1 MLSEV
6 KFRNVYI
13 YVLKDW
19 KCENPFISWHLTHTQ
34 KLVVDNLAQKNNRGE
49 IQKVNK
55 RCKFTHGNNNIIME
69 KKKLFCQPFDLVR
82 VSQPQVDKKKSYKKL
97 KMSPIFFS
105 FVFFP
110 SKYSKVLT

>member
-34 KLVVDNLAQKNNRGE
+34 KLVVDNFTQKNNRGE

-55 RCKFTHGNNNIIME
+55 RCKFTHGNDNINME
-69 KKKLFCQPFDLVR
+69 KKNDFVNLDLVR